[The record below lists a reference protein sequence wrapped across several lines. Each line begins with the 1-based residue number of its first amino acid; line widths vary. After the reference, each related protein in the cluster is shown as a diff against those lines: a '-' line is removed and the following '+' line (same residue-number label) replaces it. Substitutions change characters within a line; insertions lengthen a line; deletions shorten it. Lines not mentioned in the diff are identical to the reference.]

1 MRSILALLMVF
12 ASVNLLAP
20 EADARKA
27 TRAEKSYS
35 KSYGYAKSRRGPNTA
50 SDYYRSPETDSM
62 ECIRARDVDP
72 AGNYAGYPCWAQ
84 YALSPKR
91 RGS

>member
-1 MRSILALLMVF
+1 MRLILSFLVLFGTLAALP
-12 ASVNLLAP
+12 P

-27 TRAEKSYS
+27 SRGYS
-35 KSYGYAKSRRGPNTA
+35 KGYAYKAVPYRRGPNTA
-50 SDYYRSPETDSM
+50 ASYYQYRNTDSM

-72 AGNYAGYPCWAQ
+72 SGNYAGYPCWAQ

-91 RGS
+91 RGF